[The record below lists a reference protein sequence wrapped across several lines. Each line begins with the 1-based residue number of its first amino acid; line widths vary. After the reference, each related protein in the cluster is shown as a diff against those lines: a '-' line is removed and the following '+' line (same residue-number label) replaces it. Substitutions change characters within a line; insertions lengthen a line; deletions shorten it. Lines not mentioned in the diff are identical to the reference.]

1 MAKKDTNRSIKIT
14 LDHSDMT
21 TKYKELAQ
29 RSQELRDSLSKL
41 NEEGKGNTREAQAM
55 QKQYEKTTQELQKH
69 ETKVAETQKILNDLS
84 GATYKQLLDVKKQL
98 QKELKNE
105 TRGTEEFSAK
115 SEQLTRVQNELKTVQ
130 GEMTS
135 VSGSLLQKLSSAPGI
150 VGMMTNSIKGAT
162 VACKAF
168 IANPVGAVIAA
179 IGAAVAICV
188 KGFKEFSA
196 GSEEGALKANK
207 ALAPVKVI
215 VTELGKGV
223 KWIGGHVAELFG
235 NLTTGIYKSLGYLA
249 KYSET
254 AKEVYDNM
262 TRQYEIEEM
271 NYNVRQRQLQLS
283 EKEAEY
289 TRDLADLKLKLR
301 QTDKYSA
308 EERNLMMDEYLSKE
322 NELMGIKRDIAAQ
335 EYELWEMESKQDE
348 NNYEA
353 NMKGAQ
359 LKSKIYQA
367 ETEHS
372 NNLASMD
379 RRRLAL
385 QKEINGE
392 KENESDITA
401 KKYTREES
409 AIDEWHRLE
418 KEKLAIQ
425 YKEGSLSR
433 AIYLQELED
442 LEMVALRSKFDIYEL
457 DLDRRKEIEDEIY
470 SYKMKLM
477 ESEYNQYMKN
487 PILEQSNL
495 FASQRI
501 EIEKKMGNE
510 LQKLSAQNITLA
522 KDDFLAKK
530 EMNDKYQ
537 SLAINSA
544 DTFGG
549 ILGEFIGNSERS
561 AEEFQYNMIMLAL
574 NSLQQMALIWAGEHL
589 MSQTAKLG
597 PIFGPVAAA
606 AGIALINGAFAGVK
620 ASIKRPSTADDN
632 TCSANNTKKYG
643 IISVQNGFATGGY
656 TGEGSVYEPAGIVHK
671 GEYVIPQWQ
680 MQLPETMSMVRALE
694 STRLGASGSAE
705 MQGYASGGMVT
716 DGSADI
722 MGKIY
727 DLLLQIRNNPIP
739 AYVVLSEME
748 KAKLRQDRSTSYG
761 SKN

>member
-29 RSQELRDSLSKL
+29 RSQELRDSLSRL

-150 VGMMTNSIKGAT
+150 VGLMTNSIKGAT

-215 VTELGKGV
+215 VTELGKGL

-235 NLTTGIYKSLGYLA
+235 NLTTGIYKTLGYLA

-262 TRQYEIEEM
+262 TRQYEIEEK
-271 NYNVRQRQLQLS
+271 NFGVRQQQLQLA

-308 EERNLMMDEYLSKE
+308 EERNAMMDEYLSKE
-322 NELMGIKRDIAAQ
+322 NELMGIKRDIASQ
-335 EYELWEMESKQDE
+335 EYELWELESKQDD

-392 KENESDITA
+392 KANESDITA
-401 KKYTREES
+401 KKYAREES

-418 KEKLAIQ
+418 KEKLAMLH
-425 YKEGSLSR
+425 KEGTLSR
-433 AIYLQELED
+433 AMYLQELED
-442 LEMVALRSKFDIYEL
+442 LEMVALRSKFDIYQL
-457 DLDRRKEIEDEIY
+457 DLDKRKEIEDEIY
-470 SYKMKLM
+470 NYKMKMM
-477 ESEYNQYMKN
+477 ESEFNQFLDN
-487 PILEQSNL
+487 PLVDQSR
-495 FASQRI
+495 RI
-501 EIEKKMGNE
+501 ADERISVETKMGAD
-510 LQKLSAQNITLA
+510 LKKLSAQNIELA
-522 KDDFLAKK
+522 KQDFLARK
-530 EMNDKYQ
+530 EMNDQYKG
-537 SLAINSA
+537 LASSAA
-544 DTFGG
+544 DTFAGV
-549 ILGEFIGNSERS
+549 LGEFIGNSERS
-561 AEEFQYNMIMLAL
+561 AEEFQYNMIILAL
-574 NSLQQMALIWAGEHL
+574 NSLQQMVLIWSAEHL

-597 PIFGPVAAA
+597 PIMGPIAAS

-632 TCSANNTKKYG
+632 TCSSNNTKKYG

-656 TGEGSVYEPAGIVHK
+656 TGEGSVYEPAGIVHR

-680 MQLPETMSMVRALE
+680 MQLPETMSMVRSLE

-705 MQGYASGGMVT
+705 MPGYASGGMVT
-716 DGSADI
+716 DFSADI

-727 DLLLQIRNNPIP
+727 DLLLQIRNNPLP